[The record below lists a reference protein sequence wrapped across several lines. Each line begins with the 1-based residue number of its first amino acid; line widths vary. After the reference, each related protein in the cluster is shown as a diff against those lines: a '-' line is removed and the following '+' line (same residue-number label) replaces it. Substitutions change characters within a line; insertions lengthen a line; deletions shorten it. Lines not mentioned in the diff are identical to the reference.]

1 MNTKATIKKI
11 SRDRQFIAIW
21 ALFIIFIIVVTI
33 ITLLQLKPSDLNV
46 AVRYTA
52 YGPTHIY
59 NDAWYYLSSFLLF
72 LIGLGALHSL
82 IAIKLYNLKGSGFA
96 KYFIS
101 ISLIVVLIASFYI
114 NYVMFQAAL
123 SS

>member
-1 MNTKATIKKI
+1 MNIKAIVKKI
-11 SRDRQFIAIW
+11 SKDRQFIAIW
-21 ALFIIFIIVVTI
+21 VLFIIFIIATTI
-33 ITLLQLKPSDLNV
+33 ITLLQLRPSDLNV

-72 LIGLGALHSL
+72 LIGLGVLHSL
-82 IAIKLYNLKGSGFA
+82 IAIKLYDQKGPGFA

-101 ISLIVVLIASFYI
+101 LSLIVVLIASFFI